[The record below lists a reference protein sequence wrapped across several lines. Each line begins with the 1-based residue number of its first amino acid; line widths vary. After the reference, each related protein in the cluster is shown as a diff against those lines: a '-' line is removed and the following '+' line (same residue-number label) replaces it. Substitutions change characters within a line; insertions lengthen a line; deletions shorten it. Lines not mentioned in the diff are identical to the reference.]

1 MLMKTD
7 RDNLYLLHIRE
18 CLERVTDYTAGGWE
32 KFQND
37 LMAQDAVL
45 RNLQIMGESTQRLS
59 ASLKASWPDIDWQ
72 DIAAFRNRLVHDY
85 QSINLKQVWQIIADD
100 LPAFKQEIEAILQSM
115 NPA

>member
-1 MLMKTD
+1 MKHNGD
-7 RDNLYLLHIRE
+7 GLYLLHIRE
-18 CLERVTDYTAGGWE
+18 YLERVTDYTVGGWG

-37 LMAQDAVL
+37 LMTQDAVL
-45 RNLQIMGESTQRLS
+45 RNLQILGESSQRLS
-59 ASLKASWPDIDWQ
+59 ASLKASRPEVDWQ

-85 QSINLKQVWQIIADD
+85 QSINLKQVWQIITDD